1 MYEVDRDQMTVNNLH
16 YCQPNCSSDPQIITE
31 FQPLGDAWSLP
42 AYWNGS
48 IYYGGTNTQ
57 ITMYPITSG
66 VLSSTPSSTTPS
78 DIMFPGPTPS
88 ISANGT
94 TNGIVWAVDASNY
107 GGMGPPSAPAILHAF
122 NASNI
127 AIELYNTTQVSTRDV
142 MGNAVKFVVP
152 TVANGKVYVGTQT
165 EVDVYGLLP

>member
-1 MYEVDRDQMTVNNLH
+1 
-16 YCQPNCSSDPQIITE
+16 
-31 FQPLGDAWSLP
+31 
-42 AYWNGS
+42 
-48 IYYGGTNTQ
+48 
-57 ITMYPITSG
+57 
-66 VLSSTPSSTTPS
+66 
-78 DIMFPGPTPS
+78 
-88 ISANGT
+88 
-94 TNGIVWAVDASNY
+94 
-107 GGMGPPSAPAILHAF
+107 MGPPSAPAILHAF